1 MERRPARKSGTPLGG
16 KVTFFFNLKLVLL
29 ESELT
34 TPPGRYLITTQGDLH
49 IRDVGKKDENSKMN
63 FPNHYHINETIFRA
77 GQYKCQYRDN
87 LIGKSFFSEDGTVIV
102 TGIEIFFDFWT

>member
-1 MERRPARKSGTPLGG
+1 MAGG
-16 KVTFFFNLKLVLL
+16 EKTSKEEWNSTRGEGDLFFNLKLVLL

-49 IRDVGKKDENSKMN
+49 IRDVGKKDENSKID
-63 FPNHYHINETIFRA
+63 FPNHYHINETIFRT

-87 LIGKSFFSEDGTVIV
+87 LIGRSFFSEDGTVIV
-102 TGIEIFFDFWT
+102 TGIENYF